1 MKWQNQCTLH
11 SLNNL
16 STAYTTKGARFTNV
30 FEALNDFHANIKLTV
45 EANPE
50 EILDT
55 ENILNNA
62 DAGTIKEH

>member
-1 MKWQNQCTLH
+1 M
-11 SLNNL
+11 
-16 STAYTTKGARFTNV
+16 STTYTSKGASFTNV

-62 DAGTIKEH
+62 DVGTIKEH